1 MCFFFSVCCVCAVS
15 KPPIDDT
22 NEINI
27 KEETTQQPICRKFQ
41 NAHKIKTQ
49 TKKSYMK
56 CQTEYEQTLYFFFLS
71 LFFC

>member
-1 MCFFFSVCCVCAVS
+1 MCAVS

-41 NAHKIKTQ
+41 NAHKIKIR
-49 TKKSYMK
+49 TKNRI
-56 CQTEYEQTLYFFFLS
+56 
-71 LFFC
+71 